1 MTPFIRGMVAAT
13 VQTFRLPT
21 PIIEIGSYQVPG
33 QEELINLRQFFRN
46 QSYLGIDMR
55 PGPGVDRAEDVES
68 LTLPDRCAGTVFAL
82 STFEH
87 VRRFWRGIEE
97 VKRITHPAGVLII
110 SCPFYFHIH
119 NHPSDYWRF
128 TPEALDSLLED
139 QFPQRIL
146 GWQGP
151 AKRPSNVWTVAFGPA
166 YEQVSPDQ
174 IDSYTQSIRKHA
186 HSPSEPGRTIRYTI
200 ARLFCGKGPF
210 SPHLERDAFA
220 IELRQRSIAKQR
232 AA

>member
-1 MTPFIRGMVAAT
+1 
-13 VQTFRLPT
+13 
-21 PIIEIGSYQVPG
+21 
-33 QEELINLRQFFRN
+33 
-46 QSYLGIDMR
+46 
-55 PGPGVDRAEDVES
+55 
-68 LTLPDRCAGTVFAL
+68 LPDRCAGTVFAL

-87 VRRFWRGIEE
+87 VRHFWRGVEE

-128 TPEALDSLLED
+128 TPEALDSLLDD

-146 GWQGP
+146 GRQGP
-151 AKRPSNVWTVAFGPA
+151 AKRPSNVWAIAFGAA
-166 YEQVSPDQ
+166 YEQISAAQ
-174 IDSYTQSIRKHA
+174 IETYSHALQGHA
-186 HSPSEPGRTIRYTI
+186 HSPNELGRTLRYRI

-210 SPHLERDAFA
+210 SPHLERDVFA
-220 IELRQRSIAKQR
+220 IELRQGNIAKQR